1 MTRQHMKSS
10 GSGDIW
16 VFGDLRNQ
24 RLFDLSCKVLSKAA
38 ILAHAMDAKAVMLFL
53 NAPGDLAAS
62 PGSEET
68 CRLLDAAAGETAVA
82 KGADLVYFL
91 ENETFVWSSP
101 HLFAPAIAEFV
112 TARSPQL
119 LLFAL
124 TDFGRELAARTS
136 AINRSGLMADCVDIL
151 MDADGVIK
159 GLCPAW
165 GGEIMSEITYTPGY
179 GTGLATVQP
188 HGFTASTI
196 PGTPGHIEHIP
207 TPGKNSDGIHLISS
221 AVDQNEANTLD
232 TADIVVVGGAGLG
245 NYEGFGR
252 ARDLAAAVGGQVGA
266 TRPPVLEHWVDEE
279 RLIGQTGKT
288 VRPRL
293 LFSMGT
299 SGAIQYTA
307 GIMEA
312 GTIVAVNRDPL
323 APIFQ
328 MADVGIVA
336 DVNAFIPVFNAKV
349 RQTVMR
355 KLADVLCEDQR
366 IKTGKSHFGK
376 KIKSLRTARDW
387 TVEKLADAT
396 GQTPEF
402 ISHVEAGIL
411 SPPVSFL
418 VRLAGAV
425 DVDPG
430 TFLKSSEKTKLRN
443 QRNRDYTK
451 RTSSYS
457 YQTLTS
463 GAENDHL
470 RAFMVTIEPHDIH
483 KPVAYKH
490 EGEEFI
496 FVMKGALEFT
506 LGRKVYRLKKG
517 DTIHF
522 NSDIPHKLKSLS
534 GEATRCLVILYTL

>member
-1 MTRQHMKSS
+1 MKPS

-38 ILAHAMDAKAVMLFL
+38 ILAHAMDAKAVMFFL

-62 PGSEET
+62 PGSEEA
-68 CRLLDAAAGETAVA
+68 CRLLDAAGETAVA

-91 ENETFVWSSP
+91 ENKKFVWSSP

-112 TARSPQL
+112 RARRPQL

-151 MDADGVIK
+151 MDADGAIK

-188 HGFTASTI
+188 HGFTTSTT
-196 PGTPGHIEHIP
+196 PGNPGHIAHIA
-207 TPGKNSDGIHLISS
+207 TPVKDSDGIHLISS
-221 AVDQNEANTLD
+221 TVDQNDTNTLD

-245 NYEGFGR
+245 NSEGFGR

-336 DVNAFIPVFNAKV
+336 DVNAFLPVFNARV
-349 RQTVMR
+349 RQTVLR

-366 IKTGKSHFGK
+366 IKTGKSNFGE
-376 KIKSLRTARDW
+376 KIKSLRVARDW

-402 ISHVEAGIL
+402 ISHVEAGKL

-430 TFLKSSEKTKLRN
+430 TFLRSDEKTKIRA
-443 QRNRDYTK
+443 QKNRDYTK

-506 LGRKVYRLKKG
+506 LGRKVYGLKKG
-517 DTIHF
+517 ESIHF

-534 GEATRCLVILYTL
+534 DEATRCLVILYTL